1 MSTPIEDLKAFYEAH
16 LELGYGHN
24 PTLYC
29 SEKAEKDIR
38 EMLEKLGWTH
48 IQVIPIK
55 YKGRP

>member
-1 MSTPIEDLKAFYEAH
+1 MSTPIDDLKAFYEAAR
-16 LELGYGHN
+16 EKGYN
-24 PTLYC
+24 PDTLYC